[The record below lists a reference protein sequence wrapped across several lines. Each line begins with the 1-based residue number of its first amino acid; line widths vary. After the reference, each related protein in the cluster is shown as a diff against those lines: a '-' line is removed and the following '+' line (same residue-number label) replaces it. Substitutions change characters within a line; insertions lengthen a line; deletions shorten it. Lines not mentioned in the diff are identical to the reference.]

1 MSKPEYD
8 EFFYKG
14 TPEHIVEL
22 KDALVKGRDYRDT
35 LSDDYD
41 RSLLFCPE
49 CHNGQLKFTPEYP
62 PRRAFLSF
70 IGNGETD
77 HAEGCSHKLPAAGKR
92 ETKEYYDS
100 LTNQQIENK
109 LNAAINRFLRHINP
123 DENTPEEERYLNHP
137 AVMTRHRNGEVLRKR
152 LLTRSINSIYDIND
166 DELNIPILLYGN
178 VYLSV
183 EEKPDKED
191 ENNKIFFLNL
201 YDTKTKNRIRFFIRY
216 QNQDIVDKDIVYYI
230 ALIVEYYKNEAGEL
244 RIKLYNQSSLT
255 YIPIG

>member
-22 KDALVKGRDYRDT
+22 KDALVKGRNYRNT

-77 HAEGCSHKLPAAGKR
+77 HAEGCSHKLPVAGKR

-100 LTNQQIENK
+100 LTDQQIENK

-152 LLTRSINSIYDIND
+152 LLTRSVYSIYDIND

-178 VYLSV
+178 VKLSI
-183 EEKPDKED
+183 D
-191 ENNKIFFLNL
+191 EHPSKYREGEYYYYLNL
-201 YDTKTKNRIRFFIRY
+201 IDPETEERIRYFYRGTVRDNIDINALYHVTIIAVFKRNPNGKLISDLY
-216 QNQDIVDKDIVYYI
+216 TQNAI
-230 ALIVEYYKNEAGEL
+230 
-244 RIKLYNQSSLT
+244 T
-255 YIPIG
+255 YIEI